1 MSSEYTKQTQNAP
14 EGEFPFGENQD
25 EVNFYIKEK
34 LIKDYNNKSK
44 TVTYKDSPV
53 TKVLIKRLSEGE
65 NVSVDKIK
73 NEYKISIDEANL
85 IYIYLIEENYIKKDY
100 GFEELTCKNEV
111 FCRKILD
118 DDYLFNLINNK
129 LKKRHISIE
138 DKIISILRN
147 YIETYELLEDDNI
160 KKFVHDIEEGNINKD
175 SIDIAQIQLQLRVGF
190 PKANRIFELLKF
202 KGYIK

>member
-1 MSSEYTKQTQNAP
+1 MSNLLKYAYNKALSVNGK
-14 EGEFPFGENQD
+14 NQD

-160 KKFVHDIEEGNINKD
+160 KKFIHDIEEGNINKD

>member
-1 MSSEYTKQTQNAP
+1 MSNLLKYAYNKALSVNGK
-14 EGEFPFGENQD
+14 NQD

-160 KKFVHDIEEGNINKD
+160 KKFIHDIEEGNLNKD